1 MQIIATVR
9 RFRCR
14 NPDCVRRVFCE
25 RLSRVAQS
33 YARQT
38 ERASE
43 IVRLI
48 GYVAGG
54 RPGQRLLLR
63 LAVETSDDTVLRRV
77 RQSPADG
84 INAATIHHLGV
95 DDWAWRKGQD
105 YGTILVDLDLHRVVD
120 LLSDRSSESLA
131 SWLEQRPGIA
141 TIARDRCGLY
151 AEGARIGAPDAQQVA
166 DRFHL
171 ILNLSAAVE
180 KVFEERRRELVLPP
194 DEEPAAPTT
203 ASAYPQTS
211 TPAPVTQQQQRR
223 QRRLERYNEV
233 VELFGKGYSQKAIS
247 RELSIQTKT
256 IRRWLRAGQFPER
269 KPPHRRPPKVT
280 EFADY
285 LQTRWNEGCHN
296 ASRLYHE
303 IRQKG
308 YTGKRSM
315 VARFVSGWRTAGKP
329 TDVQTPQRIA
339 PKHAAI
345 LATRA
350 ADQVTEEQ
358 QKLFDRIAKQCP
370 DAVPLR
376 QLSIDFRDALSS
388 SEAWR
393 MQGWIELAK
402 RCQFGAMVRFAY
414 GLQKDIDAVNA
425 AVETSWSTGQVEGQI
440 NRLKMI
446 KRQMYGRAGFDL
458 LRARVLPYA
467 PAVLI
472 ACGPAP

>member
-1 MQIIATVR
+1 MA
-9 RFRCR
+9 
-14 NPDCVRRVFCE
+14 
-25 RLSRVAQS
+25 
-33 YARQT
+33 
-38 ERASE
+38 
-43 IVRLI
+43 
-48 GYVAGG
+48 
-54 RPGQRLLLR
+54 
-63 LAVETSDDTVLRRV
+63 
-77 RQSPADG
+77 
-84 INAATIHHLGV
+84 
-95 DDWAWRKGQD
+95 
-105 YGTILVDLDLHRVVD
+105 
-120 LLSDRSSESLA
+120 
-131 SWLEQRPGIA
+131 
-141 TIARDRCGLY
+141 
-151 AEGARIGAPDAQQVA
+151 IGAPDAQQVA

-180 KVFEERRRELVLPP
+180 KVFEERRRELVLPA
-194 DEEPAAPTT
+194 DEERAAATAEAPTT
-203 ASAYPQTS
+203 ATSGPRTS
-211 TPAPVTQQQQRR
+211 TPVPVTQQQQRR

-233 VELFGKGYSQKAIS
+233 VELFGKGYPQKAIS

-285 LQTRWNEGCHN
+285 LQARWNEGCHN

-315 VARFVSGWRTAGKP
+315 VARFVSGWRTTGKP
-329 TDVQTPQRIA
+329 TAAQTPQRIA

-350 ADQVTEEQ
+350 ADQVTDEQ
-358 QKLFDRIAKQCP
+358 QKLFDKIAKQCP

-376 QLSIDFRDALSS
+376 QFSIDFRDALST

-393 MQGWIELAK
+393 MEGWIELAK
-402 RCQFGAMVRFAY
+402 RCQFGPLVRFAY

-467 PAVLI
+467 PAVPI